1 MYLLM
6 QWLVTSLTIMMIPYL
21 LSGVHVNGF
30 GAALAA
36 AAVLGIL
43 NVLVKPI
50 LFVLTLPITV
60 FTLGL
65 FYFVLNAVL
74 FKWAGALVSGFRVDS
89 FGAAFLASLIV
100 SLVSW
105 IFSVSFKRKNGQS
118 GRVVVVRQTASERV
132 RDLN

>member
-21 LSGVHVNGF
+21 VSGVHVNGF
-30 GAALAA
+30 GAAVAA

-60 FTLGL
+60 FTLGI
-65 FYFVLNAVL
+65 FYFVLNAIL
-74 FKWAGALVSGFRVDS
+74 FKWVGALVSGFGVDS
-89 FGAAFLASLIV
+89 FGSAFLASLIV
-100 SLVSW
+100 SFVSW
-105 IFSVSFKRKNGQS
+105 LFSISVKKQNGQS
-118 GRVVVVRQTASERV
+118 RRVVVVRSSDSGRV